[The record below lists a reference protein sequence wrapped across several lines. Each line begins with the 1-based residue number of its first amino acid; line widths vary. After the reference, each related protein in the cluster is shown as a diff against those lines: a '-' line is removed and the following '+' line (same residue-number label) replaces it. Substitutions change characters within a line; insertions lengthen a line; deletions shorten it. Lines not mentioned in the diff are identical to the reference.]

1 MPTFTESLQKMQRF
15 ARFLRLFDGKP
26 DALPPVKPIFQF
38 DGSSNLSFSA
48 SVHTDREWG
57 GRSRA
62 TFRVGNAGAS
72 GSGVCGVFEGFIDKT
87 PSLVPNEEGVTGRHG
102 FAMLQLRTHED
113 EVGCEEYDA
122 LALRASGDGRL
133 YSVSLRNAVPLA
145 PNIAYQGFLA
155 RERRG
160 WRTYELPFTSFA
172 ATRGGR
178 LLGQPRV
185 LDVARFSSLSIAV
198 ADDVEGPFRLEI
210 RSVEA
215 LREDDGLG

>member
-1 MPTFTESLQKMQRF
+1 MQRF
-15 ARFLRLFDGKP
+15 GRFLRLFDGKP
-26 DALPPVKPIFQF
+26 DALPPVKPIFTF
-38 DGSSNLSFSA
+38 DGSSTAYSA

-72 GSGVCGVFEGFIDKT
+72 GSGVCGVFEGYIDKS
-87 PSLVPNEEGVTGRHG
+87 PSMVPNEAGVTGRHG

-198 ADDVEGPFRLEI
+198 ADDLEGPFRLEI
-210 RSVEA
+210 RGVEA